1 MGWFALLCAGGSSK
15 AKAMTVQRQAPH
27 LNERMPL
34 STSLLPTLFLFS
46 ALLAFQVGL
55 PGLLAAR
62 EGGPTMIEVLLASIC
77 VVTLAWWRCHRRDS
91 TSPRRIRRGI

>member
-1 MGWFALLCAGGSSK
+1 MRWFPLFGAGGSSK
-15 AKAMTVQRQAPH
+15 AEAMNVQRQAPH
-27 LNERMPL
+27 FNERVL
-34 STSLLPTLFLFS
+34 QSSSLLPTLFLFS

-62 EGGPTMIEVLLASIC
+62 EGGPTLFAVILASLC
-77 VVTLAWWRCHRRDS
+77 VVTLAWWRRHCRDS

>member
-1 MGWFALLCAGGSSK
+1 LLGAGGSSK
-15 AKAMTVQRQAPH
+15 AKAMTVQRQAPN
-27 LNERMPL
+27 LNERVPQ
-34 STSLLPTLFLFS
+34 STALLQTLFLIS

-62 EGGPTMIEVLLASIC
+62 EGGPTVFAVLLASLC
-77 VVTLAWWRCHRRDS
+77 VVALAWWRCHRRDS

>member
-1 MGWFALLCAGGSSK
+1 
-15 AKAMTVQRQAPH
+15 MTVQRQAPH
-27 LNERMPL
+27 LNERIPL

-55 PGLLAAR
+55 PGLLATR
-62 EGGPTMIEVLLASIC
+62 EGGLTVYAVLLASLC
-77 VVTLAWWRCHRRDS
+77 VVALAWWRCHRRDS

>member
-1 MGWFALLCAGGSSK
+1 MLGAGESSK

-27 LNERMPL
+27 FNERVPQ

-46 ALLAFQVGL
+46 TLFAFQAGL

-62 EGGPTMIEVLLASIC
+62 EGGPTMFEVLLASLC

>member
-1 MGWFALLCAGGSSK
+1 MNI
-15 AKAMTVQRQAPH
+15 QRQAPH
-27 LNERMPL
+27 FNERVLQP
-34 STSLLPTLFLFS
+34 TSLLPTLFLFS

-62 EGGPTMIEVLLASIC
+62 EGGPTVFAVLLASLC
-77 VVTLAWWRCHRRDS
+77 VVTLAWWRCHRRDP

>member
-1 MGWFALLCAGGSSK
+1 
-15 AKAMTVQRQAPH
+15 MTVQRQAPH
-27 LNERMPL
+27 FNERVPQ

-46 ALLAFQVGL
+46 ALLAFQLGL

-62 EGGPTMIEVLLASIC
+62 EGGPTLFAVLLASLC
-77 VVTLAWWRCHRRDS
+77 VVALAWWRCHRRDF

>member
-1 MGWFALLCAGGSSK
+1 LLGAGGSSK

-27 LNERMPL
+27 LNEQVPQ
-34 STSLLPTLFLFS
+34 STSLLQTLFLFS

-62 EGGPTMIEVLLASIC
+62 EGGPTVFAVFLASLC
-77 VVTLAWWRCHRRDS
+77 VVALAWWRCHRRES